1 MPWSPVLT
9 HTAEKTAYWAAES
22 KEAGTNEVIQPSTTL
37 GCWDVTLRYARTTPV
52 GTREDDATI
61 GLRIAKVIGG
71 GLYGLGLNS
80 ELSTIEA
87 RLNTLQA
94 MLATF
99 MSSSFTLAEYIWH
112 VRRASNPA
120 AKGGGEK
127 PGPAVRRTAKNVVGV
142 NASDRQPDQVAATVT
157 FKTCSR
163 RHWGRVYIPGIAGSQ
178 VDKTY
183 ARFGSGLCDGF
194 ATAFQVLINGLSTDG
209 YELGVWSY
217 PKQAFMPVWQVQV
230 DNIVDI
236 QRRRR
241 AKQRSYA
248 KLITS

>member
-94 MLATF
+94 TLATF

-127 PGPAVRRTAKNVVGV
+127 P
-142 NASDRQPDQVAATVT
+142 
-157 FKTCSR
+157 
-163 RHWGRVYIPGIAGSQ
+163 
-178 VDKTY
+178 
-183 ARFGSGLCDGF
+183 
-194 ATAFQVLINGLSTDG
+194 G